1 MPPPSPNFIVRG
13 DDGNDYGPV
22 DLLEL
27 REWVR
32 ENRAGLGTTV
42 RRDEPGALWQPW
54 QYHPELVALLAEAR
68 VAGSTLSGTGLV
80 LAPPVRR
87 AAAFVIDMILIY
99 IPVILIFME
108 VLSIGQPALMAHW
121 MQTSSAGD
129 FSSPNFPPLYEA
141 LLDFLAFG
149 GIILYMAG
157 FHYAHGRTP
166 GKSILGLRVVD
177 ENGEKPSAS
186 KSLLRAAVLSVS
198 VFFLYLPLLYAFVHP
213 QRRAIHD
220 LVAGTSVVEI

>member
-1 MPPPSPNFIVRG
+1 MRG
-13 DDGNDYGPV
+13 DDGHDYGPV
-22 DLLEL
+22 DLAEL

-68 VAGSTLSGTGLV
+68 VAGSTLSSTGLV

-87 AAAFVIDMILIY
+87 MVAFVVDILLIY
-99 IPVILIFME
+99 IPVSLIFL
-108 VLSIGQPALMAHW
+108 VILNLGQPDIFAHW
-121 MQTSSAGD
+121 MLTSASGDLSAP
-129 FSSPNFPPLYEA
+129 SFPPLYEA
-141 LLDFLAFG
+141 VLNILVFG
-149 GIILYMAG
+149 GIILYMTG
-157 FHYAHGRTP
+157 FHCAHGRTP

-177 ENGEKPSAS
+177 ENGQKPSAA
-186 KSLLRAAVLSVS
+186 KSLIRATVLGVS
-198 VFFLYLPLLYAFVHP
+198 VFLLYLPLLYAFIHP

-220 LVAGTSVVEI
+220 LVAGTSVVES